1 MSMFTPQT
9 CGAAILLFLNATD
22 SWCQFY
28 SFSMLWRNLCDITLE
43 HIWHIGC
50 ACFLWEWLYH
60 PLGGEHRPMGFEL
73 DWHPGEIRE
82 KTLENHG
89 FFWPFSHG
97 KHRISRDPMG
107 WHHWIPVSSTES
119 YRLRPVSENVTFKV
133 SWCVTKP
140 SNTWGCG
147 SLISVWK
154 QKTCGLKN
162 SFWAHTPNGHWKPM
176 GLWQCSVSGAPIISL
191 QGFNINIHKCIQ
203 MLHLTTP
210 NIAVES

>member
-9 CGAAILLFLNATD
+9 CGAAILLFLNDTD

-73 DWHPGEIRE
+73 DWHPEEIRE

-107 WHHWIPVSSTES
+107 WHHWIPVSITES
-119 YRLRPVSENVTFKV
+119 YRLGRVSENVTLAPV
-133 SWCVTKP
+133 SWCVAKFLALRCQIREDGALWFLETE
-140 SNTWGCG
+140 NLW
-147 SLISVWK
+147 IEK
-154 QKTCGLKN
+154 QLLG
-162 SFWAHTPNGHWKPM
+162 AHTEWTLKAM
-176 GLWQCSVSGAPIISL
+176 GLWQCPFQV
-191 QGFNINIHKCIQ
+191 
-203 MLHLTTP
+203 P
-210 NIAVES
+210 NHFSTRV

>member
-1 MSMFTPQT
+1 MFTPQT
-9 CGAAILLFLNATD
+9 CGAAILLFLNDTD

-73 DWHPGEIRE
+73 DWHPEEIRE

-119 YRLRPVSENVTFKV
+119 YRLGRVSENVHLSTGLV
-133 SWCVTKP
+133 VCCQILGIEV
-140 SNTWGCG
+140 SNTWGWG
-147 SLISVWK
+147 SLISGNRKLVDWK
-154 QKTCGLKN
+154 TASGRTHRMDTE
-162 SFWAHTPNGHWKPM
+162 SHGFVTM
-176 GLWQCSVSGAPIISL
+176 SVSGAQSFL
-191 QGFNINIHKCIQ
+191 YQGFNINIHKCI
-203 MLHLTTP
+203 
-210 NIAVES
+210 